1 MSRTEFNIGSDDS
14 DDELN
19 FQLNGLETPGTRKR
33 RRARLIAS
41 AGTTPRDH
49 QVTATGALESGGSG
63 RGSARKR
70 APTPKQKALDEAAVA
85 ATTRPKKARGKQSHH
100 EPAMPAVPEHAV
112 VQDCMGP
119 MPAPAAGT
127 DSASSPPGRAGG
139 CRTPL
144 SAQSPASSYVAD
156 STPGGEDPVPQANGQ
171 PQPPQQ
177 APSKQAPWRLTDEEG
192 VAFVNIVL
200 DSCITQ
206 DVALFINT
214 GASKYGNPAKWKLVA
229 ENVCRCAHGPLGE
242 YYSSVDWEKLR
253 RRVMNGKPD
262 PKGFISYMDQA
273 KKKDRSY
280 DSGVGQEENEV

>member
-112 VQDCMGP
+112 VWIAWGQCLLLPQGQTLQARRLAEP
-119 MPAPAAGT
+119 EAAGLLC
-127 DSASSPPGRAGG
+127 PPRAPRALMW
-139 CRTPL
+139 RTARQEERTQCP
-144 SAQSPASSYVAD
+144 
-156 STPGGEDPVPQANGQ
+156 
-171 PQPPQQ
+171 
-177 APSKQAPWRLTDEEG
+177 KQ
-192 VAFVNIVL
+192 
-200 DSCITQ
+200 
-206 DVALFINT
+206 
-214 GASKYGNPAKWKLVA
+214 
-229 ENVCRCAHGPLGE
+229 LG
-242 YYSSVDWEKLR
+242 SRNRRSKLR
-253 RRVMNGKPD
+253 PNRLRGDSPTRRASLLSTSCLTHALRRTSLCSSTRG
-262 PKGFISYMDQA
+262 A
-273 KKKDRSY
+273 RSTATQP
-280 DSGVGQEENEV
+280 SGS